1 MPGFDWED
9 ILGSEG
15 GDMYD
20 AYDSLVDRADRYWD
34 THDEYEDEDEDYEED
49 EDYDEYDAEYADE
62 SEASPEPVNPMPA
75 EQKKEDDGYDWLPF

>member
-9 ILGSEG
+9 MLGEEG
-15 GDMYD
+15 GDLYD

-34 THDEYEDEDEDYEED
+34 DHDEYEDDYEDESEYEE
-49 EDYDEYDAEYADE
+49 EYADE

-75 EQKKEDDGYDWLPF
+75 EQKKEDDEYDWLPF